1 MDEMSSC
8 FFTDFISFC
17 LSVYYI
23 RYTWFSFY
31 FLYLFKKTNFKLR
44 VTHPTYNG
52 NLIFLL
58 LSYPLFLK
66 KSIIFNLGFILRV
79 LAKIINVTLLIF
91 EITFYKN
98 SLNVSPRVYNP
109 QSFQSI
115 SVYLHLSV
123 IGLFALCF
131 FVFFVTKLFLYLFIF
146 MFIEPKIKI
155 NFNMKIKNII
165 QHCLNKELFPKI
177 TLYYLTH

>member
-31 FLYLFKKTNFKLR
+31 FFVSIQKDEFQVKSYTSNLQWQLNIFIIKLSFIYKKN
-44 VTHPTYNG
+44 
-52 NLIFLL
+52 
-58 LSYPLFLK
+58 
-66 KSIIFNLGFILRV
+66 SIIFNLGFILRV

-91 EITFYKN
+91 EITFYNN
-98 SLNVSPRVYNP
+98 SSNVSQRVYNP

-131 FVFFVTKLFLYLFIF
+131 FVFFVTKLFL
-146 MFIEPKIKI
+146 
-155 NFNMKIKNII
+155 
-165 QHCLNKELFPKI
+165 EL
-177 TLYYLTH
+177 Y